1 MTNRT
6 EILWLYGGGKTINF
20 IAKHTKITPGT
31 VRRHLRE
38 AGIFTR
44 PGSKYAALARMAGRG
59 RKNGQLM
66 VTAGDPLLQALR
78 KHYMEKDTCPTTTKT
93 PPLQSRK

>member
-6 EILWLYGGGKTINF
+6 EILWLYGGGKSVNF
-20 IAKHTKITPGT
+20 IAKVTKITPGT

-38 AGIFTR
+38 AGLFER
-44 PGSKYAALARMAGRG
+44 HGCKSAAIARAAGYG

-78 KHYMEKDTCPTTTKT
+78 KHHMEKDTCPKATET
-93 PPLQSRK
+93 PPLQSGK